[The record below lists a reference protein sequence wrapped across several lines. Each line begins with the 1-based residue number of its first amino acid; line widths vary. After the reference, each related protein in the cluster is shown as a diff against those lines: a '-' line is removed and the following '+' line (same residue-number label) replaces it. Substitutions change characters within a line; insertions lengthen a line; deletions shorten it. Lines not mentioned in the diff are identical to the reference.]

1 MNPKVCK
8 LTVLA
13 EDVHVQKPI
22 LTEDAPGCPKELLD
36 ALITEFTDVLSDKPG
51 NTEVVQLNLLTDTK
65 IPISLPPYRIPER
78 LSEKV
83 EIAIQK
89 LKDQGII
96 EHSTSPW
103 SAPIV
108 PIVKPSGDIR
118 VCVDYRRLNNITAQ
132 EHYYMPELD
141 DILGKIGNS
150 CVLSKMDLVQGFH
163 QITVADTSRD
173 KTTFVCS
180 YGRFRYVRMPFWL
193 KNAPALFQ
201 RAIEIVLEP
210 CRTFATSYIDDLVI
224 FSNNWDDH
232 LEHLRA
238 VFTELRRHNL
248 TAKPK
253 KCVFGKRYLEYLGHL
268 IGSGRLAV
276 PQHRIAALEAYI
288 KPKTAKDMHSF
299 LGTMSYYR
307 KFINGYANYSA
318 LLSPSTSKK
327 APRDV
332 QWTPEM
338 EDAFYQ
344 LKSKLSNV
352 TILCVPSRTD
362 TFILHT
368 DASGLGVGAVL
379 SIQRKGKEIPTAFF
393 SRQLR
398 DAERNYSTTE
408 WEALAIVTAIHHFLP
423 LLYGNRFTVVTDHK
437 PLTSLMTSRTLNK
450 RLHGWALK
458 LAEFDFQIVY
468 RSGDLNGN
476 ADGLS
481 RQAWSR
487 DEAPDYLSQCSSVAE
502 ASNVLSGG
510 ECGVWR
516 RPQE

>member
-1 MNPKVCK
+1 MYC
-8 LTVLA
+8 
-13 EDVHVQKPI
+13 
-22 LTEDAPGCPKELLD
+22 
-36 ALITEFTDVLSDKPG
+36 DKPG
-51 NTEVVQLNLLTDTK
+51 NTEVVQLNLLTDTE
-65 IPISLPPYRIPER
+65 IPISLPPYRVPER

-83 EIAIQK
+83 EIAVQK

-141 DILGKIGNS
+141 DNLGKIGNS

-163 QITVADTSRD
+163 QITVAETSRD
-173 KTTFVCS
+173 KTTFVCP
-180 YGRFRYVRMPFWL
+180 YGRFRYIRMPFGL

-224 FSNNWDDH
+224 FSNNWGDH

-288 KPKTAKDMHSF
+288 KPKMAKDMRSF

-318 LLSPSTSKK
+318 LLSPPPRRHNGMCSGHRRWRMPSTSSKVSFLMSLYFVFLCIQIPSYYIRMLP
-327 APRDV
+327 AWELER
-332 QWTPEM
+332 
-338 EDAFYQ
+338 FYQ
-344 LKSKLSNV
+344 FS
-352 TILCVPSRTD
+352 
-362 TFILHT
+362 
-368 DASGLGVGAVL
+368 
-379 SIQRKGKEIPTAFF
+379 GKERR
-393 SRQLR
+393 SLQLF
-398 DAERNYSTTE
+398 
-408 WEALAIVTAIHHFLP
+408 LA
-423 LLYGNRFTVVTDHK
+423 G
-437 PLTSLMTSRTLNK
+437 S
-450 RLHGWALK
+450 
-458 LAEFDFQIVY
+458 
-468 RSGDLNGN
+468 
-476 ADGLS
+476 
-481 RQAWSR
+481 
-487 DEAPDYLSQCSSVAE
+487 
-502 ASNVLSGG
+502 
-510 ECGVWR
+510 
-516 RPQE
+516 